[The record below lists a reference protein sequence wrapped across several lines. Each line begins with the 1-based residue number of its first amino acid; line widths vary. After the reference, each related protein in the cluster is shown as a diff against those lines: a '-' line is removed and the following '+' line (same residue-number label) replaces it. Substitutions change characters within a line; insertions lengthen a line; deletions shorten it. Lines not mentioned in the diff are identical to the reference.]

1 VIHQASAR
9 SLAQRLLIVSPVRN
23 EAEHLE
29 AVVASVQRQTRRP
42 DLWLIV
48 DDHSTDDTATG
59 LRRLAGQISWLRVAS
74 MPASD
79 TADRGDRLALGRVA
93 RVYNR
98 GLDLAG
104 WREFTHIGKLDG
116 DVLLPPEYFERLLE
130 RFHEDPGLGV
140 AGGTLTE
147 QLAGKWVTVAT
158 PPHQATGPAR
168 VYSRACL
175 QAIGGVPERMGAD
188 TIADT
193 YARMSGFSS
202 RTFTDVPFRHLRPM
216 GSAQGA
222 LRGRARHGATYYAV
236 HYTLAWAVLRAG
248 KLALRA
254 GPRPLSGTAFLF
266 GYLCA
271 AAGGTRRVEDPAFR
285 AFMRADQRRR
295 TARVLTRGRR

>member
-1 VIHQASAR
+1 MIHQASAK
-9 SLAQRLLIVSPVRN
+9 SLVQRLLIVSPVRN
-23 EAEHLE
+23 EAEHVE
-29 AVVASVQRQTRRP
+29 AVVASVQRQARRP

-48 DDHSTDDTATG
+48 DDNSTDGTAKL
-59 LRRLAGQISWLRVAS
+59 LRHLASQIRWLRVAS

-79 TADRGDRLALGRVA
+79 TVDRGDRLALGRVA

-104 WREFTHIGKLDG
+104 WHEFTHIGKLDG
-116 DVLLPPEYFERLLE
+116 DVLLPPDYFERLLE
-130 RFHEDPGLGV
+130 RFHQDPGLGV
-140 AGGTLTE
+140 AGGALTE
-147 QLAGKWVTVAT
+147 RLAGKWVTVVT
-158 PPHQATGPAR
+158 PPHQATGQAR
-168 VYSRACL
+168 VYSRTCL
-175 QAIGGVPERMGAD
+175 QAVGGVPERMGAD

-222 LRGRARHGATYYAV
+222 LRGRARHGATQYAV

-254 GPRPLSGTAFLF
+254 GPRPLSGPAFLF
-266 GYLCA
+266 GYLRA

-295 TARVLTRGRR
+295 VARVLTRGRR